1 MLGDPV
7 PAGEGS
13 ANRPHRLSFVE
24 PSPSQTQNQ
33 SEPVL
38 PEADPIER
46 PHSAGEVPEPNSRRG
61 RVRFNSKSEVNDL
74 RNSRATFPLR
84 DPAIDGTRLQLPAHT
99 RKTSKTIKDI
109 EVPKKR
115 LPDNERP
122 GENPFS
128 DASAVEVVAPVPRK
142 PRPSVLRNNSA
153 SSFTE
158 DMMIIDDG
166 YTEPSSEKAFSAKA
180 AQERAKRVA
189 SLVGH
194 SASTSRSLSAEGF
207 RSYPPS
213 PLPRKGRQDDIP
225 LMDMDKD
232 NRYNDGGLDSDDE
245 DDEGSKDRRANSST
259 SEAHKLVRTLTGR
272 PTSGH
277 VRVTSTDSTALESG
291 QMTPIHEQDYTED
304 YVARPDQYRSGVLS
318 SLLKLYNPQD
328 GAAARKRRT
337 SSTGSHGAR
346 SGFSTPGSSG
356 NSTPKQKNAKWYHQK
371 NQSRDTL
378 AGLVEASSKL
388 AAYGGNTPTGQSSK
402 RPPMHGRTHSGGF
415 TQAFHKISRPRLED
429 EIKITVH
436 IAETLQRQKYLIR
449 LCRALMAYGAPTHRL
464 EEYMRMTARVLE
476 LDGQFLYIPGCMLVS
491 FDDVS
496 THTTEV
502 KLVRTNQ
509 GVNLGKLK
517 DVHEIYKEVVH
528 DVIGVEEA
536 TQRLDSIIREKPKH
550 NKWLLVFVYGL
561 ASVCVG
567 PFAFEANFIDLP
579 ISFILGCVLG
589 FLQLIVAPKSDLY
602 ANVFEI
608 SAAVITSFIARGF
621 GSIPYNGGRLFC
633 FSALAQSSIAL
644 ILPGYIILCG
654 SLELQSKSIVAGSV
668 RMVYAVIYSLFL
680 GFGITIGTAMYGLMD
695 SNATSAT
702 SCARPMNQYVRFAFV
717 PLFTM
722 CLCIIN
728 QAKWKQTPVM
738 LLISCSGYVVNFFT
752 SKRFG
757 SNAQLS
763 QTLGALVIGVMGNLY
778 SRLRHG
784 VAAAALLP
792 AIFVQ
797 VPSGL
802 AASGSLLA
810 GLTSADGITNTTNK
824 TTIPVSKFLQLLPAD
839 YKSTTSDGGGK
850 TTISFLIGTGSA
862 LVGQEKTE
870 LNSIVFNVGYSMIQV
885 AIGITVGLFLR
896 LLAIANAAVID
907 TSVAINN
914 HETMALEPRQTW
926 PATCDFNSNGPGW
939 AGFLTAHAAFSSLWA
954 KTPAGF
960 CVASNNWACV
970 VCNHRYMFFWP
981 DETAAGKTVCYTPA
995 QFGAVVTGFNQV
1007 ARQGQDWCTIRV
1019 AGVGHWGFGFDY
1031 SHPIL
1036 DSRGCINHCG

>member
-1 MLGDPV
+1 
-7 PAGEGS
+7 
-13 ANRPHRLSFVE
+13 
-24 PSPSQTQNQ
+24 
-33 SEPVL
+33 
-38 PEADPIER
+38 
-46 PHSAGEVPEPNSRRG
+46 
-61 RVRFNSKSEVNDL
+61 
-74 RNSRATFPLR
+74 
-84 DPAIDGTRLQLPAHT
+84 
-99 RKTSKTIKDI
+99 
-109 EVPKKR
+109 
-115 LPDNERP
+115 
-122 GENPFS
+122 
-128 DASAVEVVAPVPRK
+128 
-142 PRPSVLRNNSA
+142 
-153 SSFTE
+153 
-158 DMMIIDDG
+158 
-166 YTEPSSEKAFSAKA
+166 
-180 AQERAKRVA
+180 
-189 SLVGH
+189 
-194 SASTSRSLSAEGF
+194 
-207 RSYPPS
+207 
-213 PLPRKGRQDDIP
+213 
-225 LMDMDKD
+225 
-232 NRYNDGGLDSDDE
+232 
-245 DDEGSKDRRANSST
+245 
-259 SEAHKLVRTLTGR
+259 
-272 PTSGH
+272 
-277 VRVTSTDSTALESG
+277 
-291 QMTPIHEQDYTED
+291 
-304 YVARPDQYRSGVLS
+304 
-318 SLLKLYNPQD
+318 
-328 GAAARKRRT
+328 
-337 SSTGSHGAR
+337 
-346 SGFSTPGSSG
+346 
-356 NSTPKQKNAKWYHQK
+356 
-371 NQSRDTL
+371 
-378 AGLVEASSKL
+378 
-388 AAYGGNTPTGQSSK
+388 
-402 RPPMHGRTHSGGF
+402 MHGRTHSGGF
-415 TQAFHKISRPRLED
+415 TQAFHKISRPRLDD

-436 IAETLQRQKYLIR
+436 IAETLQRQKYLVR

-491 FDDVS
+491 FDDAS

-536 TQRLDSIIREKPKH
+536 THRLDSIIREKPKH
-550 NKWLLVFVYGL
+550 HRWLLVFVYGL

-567 PFAFEANFIDLP
+567 PFAFEANFVDLP

-608 SAAVITSFIARGF
+608 SAAVVTSFLARGF

-702 SCARPMNQYVRFAFV
+702 SCARPMNQYARFAFV

-752 SKRFG
+752 SKRFA

-810 GLTSADGITNTTNK
+810 GLTSADGITNTTNR
-824 TTIPVSKFLQLLPAD
+824 TIPVSKFLQLLPAD
-839 YKSTTSDGGGK
+839 YRAANGDGGGK
-850 TTISFLIGTGSA
+850 TTISFLIGTGNA
-862 LVGQEKTE
+862 LVCFPE
-870 LNSIVFNVGYSMIQV
+870 L
-885 AIGITVGLFLR
+885 L
-896 LLAIANAAVID
+896 
-907 TSVAINN
+907 
-914 HETMALEPRQTW
+914 
-926 PATCDFNSNGPGW
+926 
-939 AGFLTAHAAFSSLWA
+939 
-954 KTPAGF
+954 
-960 CVASNNWACV
+960 
-970 VCNHRYMFFWP
+970 
-981 DETAAGKTVCYTPA
+981 
-995 QFGAVVTGFNQV
+995 
-1007 ARQGQDWCTIRV
+1007 
-1019 AGVGHWGFGFDY
+1019 
-1031 SHPIL
+1031 
-1036 DSRGCINHCG
+1036 